1 MVFNFPLGFN
11 RLFDDP
17 VLILLSMSVFV
28 DILLVYLL
36 YRFIAGFLVP
46 LFRTTS
52 TMRQQ
57 FRNMNANP
65 PAGGPASNPPNSG
78 ARPNHQPDSPKSG
91 PGKVGEYIDFEEV
104 K

>member
-1 MVFNFPLGFN
+1 MVLNFPRGFN

-17 VLILLSMSVFV
+17 VLILFSMSVFV

-46 LFRTTS
+46 LFRTTNN
-52 TMRQQ
+52 MRQQ
-57 FRNMNANP
+57 FRDMNAHP
-65 PAGGPASNPPNSG
+65 PTSEAASNPPNSG
-78 ARPNHQPDSPKSG
+78 AQPNHQTGNPKSG
-91 PGKVGEYIDFEEV
+91 SGKVGEYIDFEEV